1 MTRLPA
7 LDFIVIHIF
16 HPFGF
21 VSLGNANTCVFVHVR
36 VCEYGRMHAKVEVR
50 GQLGGV
56 LVLSFHLM
64 RESLLFAAEN
74 ARTVTPKLAGFL
86 SPPPIAR

>member
-7 LDFIVIHIF
+7 LDFIVTHIF
-16 HPFGF
+16 HPIGF
-21 VSLGNANTCVFVHVR
+21 VPLGNPNTCVFVHVH

-64 RESLLFAAEN
+64 RESVCCLLL
-74 ARTVTPKLAGFL
+74 RMPGQ
-86 SPPPIAR
+86 